1 MSEASEGSETKHTRP
16 TGRYA
21 FVGTVVLYLA
31 VLAVDTDGGR
41 QALAESASI
50 LARIAPVLVLVTAL
64 IAVSKYALSPKTVA
78 TYVGAESGVTGYLV
92 AILTG
97 IASHGPVYVW
107 YALLRDMRESG
118 MRDGLIAVF
127 LYNRAIKLP
136 LLPLFV
142 VYFDLAYAA
151 VLIGYMAIASVLQ
164 GLIVDRVVPR
174 PE

>member
-1 MSEASEGSETKHTRP
+1 MTDGPDASGTKHSPP

-21 FVGTVVLYLA
+21 LGGTAVLYLA
-31 VLAVDTDGGR
+31 ALAVDIDGGR

-64 IAVSKYALSPKTVA
+64 IAVSKYTLAPKTVA

-107 YALLRDMRESG
+107 YALLCDMRESG
-118 MRDGLIAVF
+118 MRDGLI
-127 LYNRAIKLP
+127 
-136 LLPLFV
+136 
-142 VYFDLAYAA
+142 
-151 VLIGYMAIASVLQ
+151 
-164 GLIVDRVVPR
+164 VDHVIPR